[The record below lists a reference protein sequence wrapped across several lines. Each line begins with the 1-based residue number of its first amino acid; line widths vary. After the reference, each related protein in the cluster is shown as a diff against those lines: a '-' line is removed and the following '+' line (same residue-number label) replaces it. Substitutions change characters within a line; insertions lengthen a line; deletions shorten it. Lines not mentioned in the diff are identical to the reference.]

1 MGLNL
6 AEALIASDSD
16 PNFLP
21 CASITLYVNVTPS
34 LGTCGICHVNE
45 LRLGKKDDRTCP
57 ASESSLAILACGH
70 IACIECLS
78 KCLQNKPQCPFCRF
92 ELKYELCSHPMEAR
106 VITRDNLLSIPATV
120 PMGGVIPYQCRDC
133 RIATNKATNETV
145 LKSLAEGFQT
155 LRQQYQAA
163 DDRKKEAIRHKLEIM
178 QKQFQMV
185 AGQLSAETTA
195 LLTSQW

>member
-6 AEALIASDSD
+6 AEALLASDSD

-21 CASITLYVNVTPS
+21 CPSITLFIDAAPS
-34 LGTCGICHVNE
+34 LGICGICHVNE
-45 LRLGKKDDRTCP
+45 LGFGQEDDHKCAEGEKSP
-57 ASESSLAILACGH
+57 AIVPCGH
-70 IACIECLS
+70 IACVDCLRQ
-78 KCLQNKPQCPFCRF
+78 CLGTKPQCPFCRF

-106 VITRDNLLSIPATV
+106 VITRDNLLSIPETV
-120 PMGGVIPYQCRDC
+120 PMGGVVPYQCRDC

-145 LKSLAEGFQT
+145 LKSLAEGFRT
-155 LRQQYQAA
+155 LQHQYKAA
-163 DDRKKEAIRHKLEIM
+163 DERKKEAIKHKLETM

-195 LLTSQW
+195 SLTSQW